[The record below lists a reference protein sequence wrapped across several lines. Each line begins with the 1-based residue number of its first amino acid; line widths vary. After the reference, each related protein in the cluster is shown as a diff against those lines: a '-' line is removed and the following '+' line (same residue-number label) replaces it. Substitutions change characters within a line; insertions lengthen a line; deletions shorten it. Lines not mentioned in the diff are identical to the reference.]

1 MRRHALRFAML
12 ACAIG
17 AAAPHGGACAAAALT
32 VSARG
37 LAGLANVAPSRADG
51 PRGVRAKPAAA
62 SGVAVP
68 AAGDY
73 ALLPIERRMR
83 AFSLD
88 APDMPGV
95 PGVPRAGHARRVAVP
110 TRGAQD
116 GARDDW
122 PGLAPP
128 WARSPW

>member
-1 MRRHALRFAML
+1 MRRRALRFAML

-17 AAAPHGGACAAAALT
+17 AAAPHGGAGAAAAPT

-37 LAGLANVAPSRADG
+37 LAGLANAAPSRADG
-51 PRGVRAKPAAA
+51 LRGVRAKPAAA

-88 APDMPGV
+88 APELPGA
-95 PGVPRAGHARRVAVP
+95 PRAGRARRVAAP

>member
-1 MRRHALRFAML
+1 MRRRALRFAML

-17 AAAPHGGACAAAALT
+17 AAAPHGGVGAAAAPT

-37 LAGLANVAPSRADG
+37 LAGLANAAPSRADG
-51 PRGVRAKPAAA
+51 ARGVRAKPAAA

-88 APDMPGV
+88 APDL

>member
-1 MRRHALRFAML
+1 MRRRVLRFAML

-51 PRGVRAKPAAA
+51 PRGARAKPAAA

-88 APDMPGV
+88 APDL

>member
-1 MRRHALRFAML
+1 MRRRVLRFAML

-51 PRGVRAKPAAA
+51 PRGARAKPAAA

-68 AAGDY
+68 AAGYY

-88 APDMPGV
+88 APDL

-110 TRGAQD
+110 TRGAQH